1 MTDILTNSE
10 PIVTYCLVV
19 ETSVISTNNNPFQY
33 YSYPD
38 CNGRCGGSMVGA
50 LGSGLRG
57 LGSRPGWVIVLC
69 SWAIHFTFAFPL
81 PTQEYICVSV
91 DGQGGLMNCWG
102 NLVLVRLPIQWGLI
116 TLHLHIS
123 SSHPGVYMCICRLS
137 GSLMNCWGN
146 LVFMWLPIQWE
157 LVIYP
162 VTL

>member
-1 MTDILTNSE
+1 
-10 PIVTYCLVV
+10 
-19 ETSVISTNNNPFQY
+19 
-33 YSYPD
+33 
-38 CNGRCGGSMVGA
+38 MVGA

-102 NLVLVRLPIQWGLI
+102 NLVLVWLPIQWGLI

-123 SSHPGVYMCICRLS
+123 SSHPGVYMCICGLLE
-137 GSLMNCWGN
+137 SLMNCWGN
-146 LVFMWLPIQWE
+146 LVFVWLPIQWE

-162 VTL
+162 VTLKKGKQDRLWPGGFISYLTKTSAKTS

>member
-1 MTDILTNSE
+1 
-10 PIVTYCLVV
+10 
-19 ETSVISTNNNPFQY
+19 
-33 YSYPD
+33 
-38 CNGRCGGSMVGA
+38 MVGA

-102 NLVLVRLPIQWGLI
+102 NLVFV
-116 TLHLHIS
+116 
-123 SSHPGVYMCICRLS
+123 
-137 GSLMNCWGN
+137 
-146 LVFMWLPIQWE
+146 WLPIQWE
-157 LVIYP
+157 LVTYP